1 MRGNKM
7 SEYEKFYTEIWET
20 GNSLVITIPGKLSK
34 YADLK
39 KGQPVTVM
47 IKKNTTTEPK
57 EE

>member
-1 MRGNKM
+1 M